1 MNSLCQRLLPVLLIA
16 FFTAVSWAPQAHAA
30 ERFDDAPRIAVISA
44 FEPELVLLLDKL
56 EHPRKFS
63 VNGVEFTTGTL
74 QGKPAVLFRSEEH
87 TSELQSLMRS
97 SYAGFFLKKKKK

>member
-1 MNSLCQRLLPVLLIA
+1 MSVSGLRVYSPWCRLLNSLCQRLLPVLLIA

-63 VNGVEFTTGTL
+63 VNGVEFTPGTL
-74 QGKPAVLFRSEEH
+74 QGKPAVRKLAEEIGRA
-87 TSELQSLMRS
+87 QV
-97 SYAGFFLKKKKK
+97 